1 MKIKILTLIM
11 FAVVAIVSCSEDNM
25 TDLYSPAEPASQ
37 PACTMTVVATKGEVT
52 NGNSST
58 RALAES
64 TDGNRL
70 TATWT
75 AGDKVEVW
83 TSDETEKYGELT
95 AQSSGTTTTL
105 SGTLNTKPSDGQQL
119 RLKYLSPDYSSQ
131 DGTLTGRPTSIDK
144 VCDYAIADLS
154 VTVDGESVTGTTSLF
169 TNQQAIV
176 KFTLRN
182 KANSAAL
189 NVTKLFVN
197 VAGTIYTVTPPAAT
211 SELYVALPAMSN
223 QQVTLTAQAG
233 SAYYDC
239 VSPASPY
246 IRFVKGQFHHVT
258 AKLDEAKPM
267 AQADATSIGR
277 VIGLD
282 GNMYANVASAVNVG
296 TLASA
301 IVAYAGSQT
310 GETQNHG
317 LAIAMKDAA
326 GGGRNMWSDQ
336 PYPGYTTT
344 YNTNQYYTTAAA
356 IAAKESG
363 SANCIGKTDATLWP
377 AFYHAINNTIT
388 VSDGMTRSTPT
399 SGTSGWFLPSLYQWN
414 LIVKGLT
421 GKTADLTE
429 SANDDY
435 KAEKLNVKITP
446 TGGDGFDKY
455 TYWSSTEQQKAGAWT
470 LCLIER
476 TDDSTLFPSGSA
488 YASGMMMSS
497 RFRAV
502 FAF

>member
-1 MKIKILTLIM
+1 MKIKILTPIM
-11 FAVVAIVSCSEDNM
+11 FAVVAIVSCSEDSM

-105 SGTLNTKPSDGQQL
+105 SGTLNTKPSDGQKL
-119 RLKYLSPDYSSQ
+119 LLKYLSPDYSSQ

-144 VCDYAIADLS
+144 VCDYAIADLF

-246 IRFVKGQFHHVT
+246 IRFVEGQFHHVT

-282 GNMYANVASAVNVG
+282 GNMYANVASAVNAG

-301 IVAYAGSQT
+301 IVAYAGSET

-317 LAIAMKDAA
+317 LAIAMKNA
-326 GGGRNMWSDQ
+326 GGGGKNQWSNQ
-336 PYPGYTTT
+336 PYPGYNTT
-344 YNTNQYYTTAAA
+344 YNANQYASLAAA

-363 SANCIGKTDATLWP
+363 SANCTGKTDATTWP
-377 AFYHAINNTIT
+377 AFYHAMNNTIT
-388 VSDGMTRSTPT
+388 VSDGITRSAPE

-421 GKTADLTE
+421 GKTADLTT

-435 KAEKLNVKITP
+435 KAEKLNAKITAV
-446 TGGDGFDKY
+446 GGEGLVSY
-455 TYWSSTEQQKAGAWT
+455 YYWSSTEQNVASAWA
-470 LCLIER
+470 LRLIE
-476 TDDSTLFPSGSA
+476 G
-488 YASGMMMSS
+488 YAERMGMVTSLN
-497 RFRAV
+497 FRAV